1 MSTPSDAEEIA
12 RLRTELDVL
21 LHAAGHDLAEPAR
34 TIRGFLDLLQRR
46 HAAALDADAKEFIGF
61 AVDAAERLER
71 MLQGLLELGRIGRQ
85 EPANVAFDLAAAAET
100 VAARYR
106 SAIAAAGGRLEIGPL
121 PSRTGDPE
129 LWQRLLGILVENALT
144 YRSAAPPHI
153 RIQGDA
159 TRTTVA
165 DNGIG
170 IAPEFKKRIFEPFQ
184 RLHTRDAI
192 PGNGMGLAIAQ
203 KIAERQGLRIELDSG
218 PGGGSRFSIIG

>member
-12 RLRTELDVL
+12 RLRAELDVL

-34 TIRGFLDLLQRR
+34 TIRGFLDLLRRR
-46 HAAALDADAKEFIGF
+46 HAEALDADAREFIGF

-71 MLQGLLELGRIGRQ
+71 MLQGLLELGRTARQ

-106 SAIAAAGGRLEIGPL
+106 GEIAAAGGRLEIGPL
-121 PSRTGDPE
+121 PPRTGDPG
-129 LWQRLLGILVENALT
+129 LWQRLLDILLENALT
-144 YRSAAPPHI
+144 YRSASPPHI
-153 RIQGDA
+153 RIHGDA

-170 IAPEFKKRIFEPFQ
+170 IAPEFHERIFEPFQ
-184 RLHTRDAI
+184 RLHTRDSI
-192 PGNGMGLAIAQ
+192 PGTGMGLTIAR
-203 KIAERQGLRIELDSG
+203 KIAERQGLRLELDSS